1 AQHLLLSFI
10 HVISELSSNSF
21 FPVLQQPIGVGSAF
35 EGWSAREDD
44 SIYCFL
50 VPLKPPHGHTFNLE
64 LDTAGEMRA
73 RNFCIHVEL
82 VCTCT
87 TKQQMEKMQ
96 CLLHQPKEHRR
107 QNQALSLFNTLCT
120 GPYLDV
126 QKTAH
131 WFSQKVEEVWKTWPQ
146 WFQYFVRMLP
156 SDRSCKFQMTKD
168 SEKIFT
174 IEVIFGVQEG
184 DSDIFLSSQMTGA
197 TSTPST
203 TWPESYAVAEVKFFK
218 HMTRQASYN
227 TCHLTCLQV
236 CAYNLVGRSF
246 STYTIKT
253 VVMHLMTIIPLSDQ
267 RWRDCLLMLLDVMQ
281 YLYCCLA
288 EKRLNHFFFGNDN
301 VPEEIVLPPYFQMV
315 EPLNLFEYLAQ
326 DPHSHA
332 EAQREFM
339 VLRDR

>member
-1 AQHLLLSFI
+1 AERLLLSFI
-10 HVISELSSNSF
+10 HVIRNLSTNTF

-35 EGWSAREDD
+35 EGWSAHEDD

-87 TKQQMEKMQ
+87 TKQQMEKMR

-107 QNQALSLFNTLCT
+107 RNQALSLLHHLCT
-120 GPYLDV
+120 GPYFDV

-131 WFSQKVEEVWKTWPQ
+131 WFSQKVEEVWKARPQ
-146 WFQYFVRMLP
+146 LFQHRLTVLP
-156 SDRSCKFQMTKD
+156 SNRSCKLHVRKGKQ
-168 SEKIFT
+168 KIFT

-184 DSDIFLSSQMTGA
+184 DSDIFLSSQMTQA
-197 TSTPST
+197 TFTPST

-218 HMTRQASYN
+218 HITRQVASN
-227 TCHLTCLQV
+227 SLHLACLQTFDDI
-236 CAYNLVGRSF
+236 LESTSF

-253 VVMHLMTIIPLSDQ
+253 VVMHLLSTTSFSSQDPRNILKQ
-267 RWRDCLLMLLDVMQ
+267 LHTTMW
-281 YLYCCLA
+281 YLHCCL
-288 EKRLNHFFFGNDN
+288 KKTCLNHFFFGNEN
-301 VPEEIVLPPYFQMV
+301 VPKEIVLPPDFRTAELLKLFQH
-315 EPLNLFEYLAQ
+315 LAQ
-326 DPHSHA
+326 D
-332 EAQREFM
+332 
-339 VLRDR
+339 LRTCAKAFQDFVNL